1 MAPLGEINGNLHM
14 ATHRPCPADF
24 RLAPSAAV
32 KHNPERNSSAEF
44 QGVHGVKDYGRGSWD
59 FEPAAGVKWEGSG
72 ESPNLASELWVLLE
86 TSELASENQV
96 LLRTFRATVD
106 VRSQGSGEPERAGGV
121 SGGAGRR
128 L

>member
-1 MAPLGEINGNLHM
+1 MEEAPGTLSLQLVLSGRALG
-14 ATHRPCPADF
+14 
-24 RLAPSAAV
+24 
-32 KHNPERNSSAEF
+32 NP
-44 QGVHGVKDYGRGSWD
+44 
-59 FEPAAGVKWEGSG
+59 
-72 ESPNLASELWVLLE
+72 PNLASELWVLLE